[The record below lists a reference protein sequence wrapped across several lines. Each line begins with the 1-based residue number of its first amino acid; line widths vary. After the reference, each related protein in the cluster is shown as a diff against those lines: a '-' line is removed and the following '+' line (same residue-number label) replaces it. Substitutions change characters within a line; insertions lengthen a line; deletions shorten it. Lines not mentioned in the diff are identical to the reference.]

1 MGGAGSTTDTL
12 QQAEE
17 LCRTHKSAR
26 VTTVGQLLTARNLL
40 SAAEDALAGPA
51 PREAAEYV
59 RIAEVHV
66 QQAIEKVVRL

>member
-1 MGGAGSTTDTL
+1 
-12 QQAEE
+12 
-17 LCRTHKSAR
+17 
-26 VTTVGQLLTARNLL
+26 LL